1 MLVPYA
7 LRSPIAIDK
16 AAEKQFPF
24 FPLVSLARSKTTIPS
39 STVSIAKKPTI
50 FQFSLPP
57 PPSFFLGSARK
68 REKTS
73 TRSPSLFRP
82 SMQRNFPRAY
92 TDPSIF
98 FVTYLGSY
106 RKKTYCLSRERRKYR
121 LLRGISLIT
130 DDKKIDQVTSSTLSK
145 TDRSKSSHVHDRV
158 RKRASKRS
166 SRGGDL
172 GARIGENCGE
182 SSEQEGDGASPKDTR
197 IDSSRADASR
207 GHRWGMSSSSHRR
220 EVRRCQNKRHYR
232 DLSRFP

>member
-1 MLVPYA
+1 MLFVHQS
-7 LRSPIAIDK
+7 RSIRRLK
-16 AAEKQFPF
+16 NNFLF
-24 FPLVSLARSKTTIPS
+24 FPSFPSLDRKPRFPPQPFRSLKNR
-39 STVSIAKKPTI
+39 
-50 FQFSLPP
+50 QFSNSPYFP
-57 PPSFFLGSARK
+57 SPSFFLSFARK

-166 SRGGDL
+166 SRGGDP

-182 SSEQEGDGASPKDTR
+182 SSD
-197 IDSSRADASR
+197 
-207 GHRWGMSSSSHRR
+207 
-220 EVRRCQNKRHYR
+220 
-232 DLSRFP
+232 

>member
-1 MLVPYA
+1 MLFVHQS
-7 LRSPIAIDK
+7 RSIRRLK
-16 AAEKQFPF
+16 NNFLF
-24 FPLVSLARSKTTIPS
+24 FPSFPSLDRKPRFPPQPFRSLKNR
-39 STVSIAKKPTI
+39 
-50 FQFSLPP
+50 QFSNSPYLPP
-57 PPSFFLGSARK
+57 SSFFLSFARK

-166 SRGGDL
+166 SRGGDP

>member
-1 MLVPYA
+1 MLFVHQS
-7 LRSPIAIDK
+7 RSIRRLK
-16 AAEKQFPF
+16 NNFLF
-24 FPLVSLARSKTTIPS
+24 FPSFPSLDRKPRFPPQPFRSLKTR
-39 STVSIAKKPTI
+39 
-50 FQFSLPP
+50 QFSNSPYLPP
-57 PPSFFLGSARK
+57 SSFFLSFARK

-207 GHRWGMSSSSHRR
+207 GHRWGLSSSSHRR